1 MKGTE
6 IGTFENINV
15 QWVGGATPTAYFQND
30 KGETISETEIGDK
43 SYEDLLLLFQEHHF
57 TPKKKVYTYPESFS
71 DVSEFGGHRY
81 ELFNSLNYFDA
92 ALEFA
97 KSKNFNGEQGYM
109 VTIESPEENEAVH
122 LLLKKNIVTK
132 AWLGAKD
139 EEENVWRWISGP
151 ETGKQFWHG
160 LSKGDSIPGVF
171 SNWKEGEPNDVD
183 GEDCASMLGEDGK
196 WNDARCGVVTCALVI
211 EYGSK
216 PLVLPKSEL

>member
-97 KSKNFNGEQGYM
+97 KSKNFNGKNVFFFNFLVFSKTFCSQ
-109 VTIESPEENEAVH
+109 VNKVIWS
-122 LLLKKNIVTK
+122 LLK
-132 AWLGAKD
+132 
-139 EEENVWRWISGP
+139 
-151 ETGKQFWHG
+151 
-160 LSKGDSIPGVF
+160 
-171 SNWKEGEPNDVD
+171 
-183 GEDCASMLGEDGK
+183 
-196 WNDARCGVVTCALVI
+196 
-211 EYGSK
+211 
-216 PLVLPKSEL
+216 VLKKMKLFIFY